1 MSGEG
6 LFSKQRDKCGKR
18 EQHFHQGFCVK
29 MENEKGFNKQ
39 TNNSKVNEL

>member
-6 LFSKQRDKCGKR
+6 LFSKQSEKCGKR